1 MFQNKYGLTTK
12 SAMYLILALVVIAAG
27 SIVIVHHL
35 KSTSTPVV
43 SVQAQGPS
51 SGQAG
56 PLGAGAPSSS
66 DCGGAPPFMLNINGQ
81 TVQTCSQPADG
92 SVTAITANSVTVTV
106 NGGSSQTFSISG
118 NTQITHKGQA
128 LSVSD
133 IKVGDTVSVI
143 SSASDASQAQY
154 ILVNPTFQGAQ

>member
-1 MFQNKYGLTTK
+1 MFQDRQGVTTK
-12 SAMYLILALVVIAAG
+12 TAIYLVITLVI
-27 SIVIVHHL
+27 IVIGSFIAVDHL
-35 KSTSTPVV
+35 HKTDTPVA
-43 SVQAQGPS
+43 STQSQGSP

-56 PLGAGAPSSS
+56 PVGTNAPSTS

-92 SVTAITANSVTVTV
+92 SVTAVSASSVTVTV
-106 NGGSSQTFSISG
+106 NGGSSQTFTISG
-118 NTQITHKGQA
+118 DTHITHKGQT
-128 LSVSD
+128 LSASD

-143 SSASDASQAQY
+143 SSSSDATQAQY